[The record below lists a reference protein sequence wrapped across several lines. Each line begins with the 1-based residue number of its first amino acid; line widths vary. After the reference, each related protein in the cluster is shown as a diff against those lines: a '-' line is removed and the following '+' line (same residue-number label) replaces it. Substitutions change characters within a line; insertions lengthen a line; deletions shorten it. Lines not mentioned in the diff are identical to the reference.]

1 MFLGKTGNNFLN
13 SEQKIIEAENRVH
26 NFINNAK
33 QNNFMQNARNGL
45 CRKQRTIFMKKQWT
59 ILLNA
64 KKRFYECTKQIW
76 IYNKYDMQRETFFNL
91 ETDFINVEK

>member
-1 MFLGKTGNNFLN
+1 MKFKHEKLFRIGVYIQKTRFHQVFLGKTGNNFLN

-45 CRKQRTIFMKKQWT
+45 CRKQRAIFMKK
-59 ILLNA
+59 
-64 KKRFYECTKQIW
+64 K
-76 IYNKYDMQRETFFNL
+76 
-91 ETDFINVEK
+91 